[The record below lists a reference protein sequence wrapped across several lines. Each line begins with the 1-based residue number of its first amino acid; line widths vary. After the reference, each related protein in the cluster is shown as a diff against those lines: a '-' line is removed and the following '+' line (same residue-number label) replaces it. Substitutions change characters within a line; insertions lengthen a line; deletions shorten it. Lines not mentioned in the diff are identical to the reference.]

1 MADLPE
7 DPLPD
12 LRLPPDGDLTREEE
26 VSITRGCLE
35 AGCTCNHLQLG
46 WSRCREPDCTEP
58 PGHISLLVIKHED
71 DCPLQMIAQKHLARA
86 AEWQKRIQ
94 KAQWN

>member
-1 MADLPE
+1 
-7 DPLPD
+7 
-12 LRLPPDGDLTREEE
+12 
-26 VSITRGCLE
+26 
-35 AGCTCNHLQLG
+35 
-46 WSRCREPDCTEP
+46 
-58 PGHISLLVIKHED
+58 VIKHED